1 MLGLR
6 YFVMLCNNAEYK
18 RIGQDQSLGQVYD
31 VHNKIKISTKHWL
44 GLLIC
49 YDNNELNWC
58 TNMQCALF
66 PATFTD

>member
-6 YFVMLCNNAEYK
+6 YFAMLCNNAEYK

-49 YDNNELNWC
+49 YDNNELN
-58 TNMQCALF
+58 
-66 PATFTD
+66 